1 MKPSDQLFR
10 LIKSLDTSEKGYF
23 KKFAKGYGKAQN
35 YIVLFDIID
44 ELDSYDEDVVIKKL
58 RKQPFVKQ
66 LAVTKNY
73 LFELILKS
81 QKQYRADVSKFGKLN
96 TLMENGEILF
106 EKGLY
111 EEALKTW
118 EKAKNLAI
126 AFDEKPF
133 ILDIE
138 TNKRRYYIDMTAS
151 NWANYAEPSYQTSF
165 TLLAE
170 YERMLKIQQRY
181 VEIIQVIKIQ
191 PFFRTPEQRSTWDTF
206 MQDPLLAPEHEPQ
219 DFYGKL
225 YFNYIYNI
233 YHLLCRNK
241 DEALIYI
248 KKIVDLWDKHQ
259 TLKDI
264 EPIKYLSAVNN
275 YLTNLLFLGE
285 KDQYISYFDS
295 IDWPSG
301 NSISREAIIFEHY
314 WLLKS
319 SYYGLLNNITEA
331 GKFFESTLPQ
341 IKKYGRYINKVRLI
355 IMYFSIAHYYTMV
368 GRYTDSLDYLQ
379 LLQDSKE
386 IELRKDVQAMA
397 RLLMLINH
405 FESGNNML
413 MEHLTR
419 STKRFLQLTNNYFET
434 EKLFIKH
441 LTLVL
446 KTPDKQSKNQA
457 FGKML
462 EEIDT
467 LFASNEQEK
476 IALEPLR
483 INDWIKAKITNKQFG
498 EYIESLNMDKT

>member
-10 LIKSLDTSEKGYF
+10 LIKALDTSEKGYF

-35 YIVLFDIID
+35 YILLFDAVD
-44 ELDSYDEDVVIKKL
+44 ELNEYDENAVIKKL
-58 RKQPFVKQ
+58 RKQPFIKQ

-81 QKQYRADVSKFGKLN
+81 QRQYKADISKFGKLN

-118 EKAKNLAI
+118 EKAKTLAL

-151 NWANYAEPSYQTSF
+151 NWDTYAAPSYQNSF
-165 TLLAE
+165 KLLEA
-170 YERMLKIQQRY
+170 YERMLKIQQLY

-191 PFFRTPEQRSTWDTF
+191 PFFRTQEQRSIWDKF
-206 MQDPLLAPEHEPQ
+206 MQDPLLLPENEPD

-248 KKIVDLWDKHQ
+248 KKIVALWDSHQ

-264 EPIKYLSAVNN
+264 EPIKYVSAVNN

-285 KDQYISYFDS
+285 KEQYIQYFDS
-295 IDWPSG
+295 MEWPSG
-301 NSISREAIIFEHY
+301 NSISREAVIFEHY

-319 SYYGLLNNITEA
+319 SYYGLKNNITEA
-331 GKFFESTLPQ
+331 GQFFESTLPQ
-341 IKKYGRYINKVRLI
+341 IKKYARYINKVRLM
-355 IMYFSIAHYYTMV
+355 IMYFSIAQYYTMV
-368 GRYTDSLDYLQ
+368 GNYILSLDYLQ
-379 LLQDSKE
+379 LVQDSKE
-386 IELRKDVQAMA
+386 IALRKDVQAMA
-397 RLLMLINH
+397 RLLILINH

-419 STKRFLQLTNNYFET
+419 STKRFLQINNNYFET

-446 KTPDKQSKNQA
+446 KSPDKQSKLQA
-457 FGKML
+457 FVKMS

-467 LFASNEQEK
+467 LFAGNEQEK
-476 IALEPLR
+476 VALDGLR
-483 INDWIKAKITNKQFG
+483 ITEWIKSKIANKPFG
-498 EYIESLNMDKT
+498 AYVESLG